1 MTMRMTMTDKR
12 AGAFARG
19 REDWLRLRGQRD
31 RPGPDWMLA
40 ALHLK
45 EV

>member
-1 MTMRMTMTDKR
+1 MRMTMTDKR

-40 ALHLK
+40 ALHLE